1 MGKRYLSHHK
11 VKMEQ
16 KDYTLRNDN
25 GRIIFERYT
34 GTDECFRVPEGVT
47 EIAERAFADNKSLKH
62 IDLCDVISVG
72 VFAFQDCSNLET
84 VVMDKAEMI
93 GPGAFEFCRSLH
105 TVSIAAVKTIGDMAF
120 RHCRQLDIAEMPRSL
135 TSIGAGAFSHT
146 AIKTACLDWLEEI
159 PESLFSGDTCLT
171 YADISG
177 ARTIGDMAFAECR
190 SLSVVLFGAAES
202 IGSRA
207 FYKCDS
213 FEPAKLPGALKSIGD
228 EAFEKVRE
236 ELIVP
241 ETVKSFGKN
250 CFGPS
255 DSRKAVC
262 IYESSLYSFSKYFRE
277 EAPDRF
283 DEDEHFHLWESS
295 IDVTVLDDSDKQT
308 GYLPLFTDLDHQ
320 LTAKMIAA
328 FKADNSFDYRF
339 IDAELFP
346 GLRWNRRCMD
356 DVVFKR
362 LKYPYDLSDDARA
375 QYSDYLK
382 SHSMRI
388 AKSAVINDDIDL
400 LVILLDNCF
409 IEREELQR
417 ILEYSISHA
426 ANDCTAFLLERNSEM
441 QGPADS
447 LIDEL

>member
-1 MGKRYLSHHK
+1 
-11 VKMEQ
+11 MEEF
-16 KDYTLRNDN
+16 KLRNDN

-47 EIAERAFADNKSLKH
+47 EIAERAFAGNKSLSH

-72 VFAFQDCSNLET
+72 AFAFQDCSNLET
-84 VVMDKAEMI
+84 VVMDKVEMI
-93 GPGAFEFCRSLH
+93 DAGAFEFCSSLH
-105 TVSIAAVKTIGDMAF
+105 TASIGAVKTIGDMAF

-146 AIKTACLDWLEEI
+146 AIKTARLDWLEEI
-159 PESLFSGDTCLT
+159 PGSLFSGDTCLT
-171 YADISG
+171 YADVSN
-177 ARTIGDMAFAECR
+177 AKSIGEMAFAECR
-190 SLSVVLFGAAES
+190 SLSVVLLGEAEN
-202 IGSRA
+202 IGSKA

-213 FEPAKLPGALKSIGD
+213 FEPAELPETLKTIGD

-236 ELIVP
+236 GLIVP
-241 ETVKSFGKN
+241 RSVRCFGKN

-255 DSRKAVC
+255 DSRKSVC
-262 IYESSLYSFSKYFRE
+262 IYESSLYNFSKYFRE

-295 IDVTVLDDSDKQT
+295 IDVTVLSNSSDKQT

-328 FKADNSFDYRF
+328 FKADNSFDYSF
-339 IDAELFP
+339 IDSDLFP

-356 DVVFKR
+356 DIVFKR
-362 LKYPYDLSDDARA
+362 LKYSYDLSDDART

-382 SHSMRI
+382 SHSRRI
-388 AKSAVINDDIDL
+388 AKSAVSNDDIDA
-400 LVILLDNCF
+400 LVILFDNCA
-409 IEREELQR
+409 IEREELRR

-426 ANDCTAFLLERNSEM
+426 ANDCTAFLLERSSGM
-441 QGPADS
+441 QGPSDS
-447 LIDEL
+447 FIDEL

>member
-1 MGKRYLSHHK
+1 
-11 VKMEQ
+11 MEQ

-47 EIAERAFADNKSLKH
+47 EIAERAFADNKRLKH
-62 IDLCDVISVG
+62 IDLGDVISVG
-72 VFAFQDCSNLET
+72 AFAFQDCSNLET
-84 VVMDKAEMI
+84 VLMDKAEVI
-93 GPGAFEFCRSLH
+93 SAGAFEFCSSLH
-105 TVSIAAVKTIGDMAF
+105 TVSIGAVKTIGDMAF

-135 TSIGAGAFSHT
+135 TSIGAGTFSHT
-146 AIKTACLDWLEEI
+146 AIKTARIDWLEEI
-159 PESLFSGDTCLT
+159 PRALFSGDTCLT

-177 ARTIGDMAFAECR
+177 ARIIGETAFAECR
-190 SLSVVLFGAAES
+190 SLSVALFGAAES
-202 IGSRA
+202 IGSKA

-213 FEPAKLPGALKSIGD
+213 FEPAKLPETLKSIGD

-241 ETVKSFGKN
+241 RSVSCFGKN

-255 DSRKAVC
+255 DRRKAVC
-262 IYESSLYSFSKYFRE
+262 VYESSLYSFSKYFME

-320 LTAKMIAA
+320 LTEKMIDA

-356 DVVFKR
+356 DIVFKR
-362 LKYPYDLSDDARA
+362 LKNPYDLEEDARR

-382 SHSMRI
+382 SHLMRL
-388 AKSAVINDDIDL
+388 AKSAVSNNDIDE
-400 LVILLDNCF
+400 LVILFDNCVV
-409 IEREELQR
+409 EQEETR
-417 ILEYSISHA
+417 DILDYSISKA
-426 ANDCTAFLLERNSEM
+426 ANDCTAFLLERSSEM
-441 QGPADS
+441 QSPSDF